1 MHNVYTLRG
10 AQVRDA
16 LAWSKYINEAL
27 RLFGDDTDIAF
38 ASHNWP
44 RIGRDDVHE
53 YLRTQRDTYR
63 YLHDQTMRL
72 ANKGLTATELAEE
85 IELPPSLAHEFG
97 NRGYYGTVN
106 HNCKA
111 VYQRYLGWFD
121 GNPANL
127 HPLPPSPQPLGTSST
142 WAGSTR

>member
-1 MHNVYTLRG
+1 M
-10 AQVRDA
+10 
-16 LAWSKYINEAL
+16 
-27 RLFGDDTDIAF
+27 F

-44 RIGRDDVHE
+44 RFGREDVRH

-72 ANKGLTATELAEE
+72 ANRGLVMTEIAEE
-85 IELPPSLAHEFG
+85 LDLPASLAREFG

-106 HNCKA
+106 HNAKA

-127 HPLPPSPQPLGTSST
+127 HPLPPSRRRCATSST
-142 WAGSTR
+142 WVGPMRSWNGRGRTSTPATTAGSPRS